1 MPKNKKEYPMYVR
14 MMMAAAALAAIPL
27 SQQGFA
33 QGAPQTVSVVKVDVA
48 PLATGFRAS
57 KVIGASVVNDA
68 NETIGKIDDVIVSA
82 DGKAP
87 FAVISV
93 GGFLGMGSKLVVV
106 HYDNL
111 HFQQDRVVL
120 PGGSKDQLK
129 ALPDF
134 KFATK

>member
-1 MPKNKKEYPMYVR
+1 MR
-14 MMMAAAALAAIPL
+14 ISSLAATSLLAALALAPL
-27 SQQGFA
+27 SHAAFA

-57 KVIGASVVNDA
+57 KVIGATVVNDA
-68 NETIGKIDDVIVSA
+68 NETVGKVDDVIISA

-87 FAVISV
+87 FAVLSV
-93 GGFLGMGSKLVVV
+93 GGFLGLGTKLVVV

-111 HFQQDRVVL
+111 RFQQDRVVL

-129 ALPDF
+129 ALPEF
-134 KFATK
+134 KYASK

>member
-1 MPKNKKEYPMYVR
+1 MR
-14 MMMAAAALAAIPL
+14 MKSMLATSLLTAFVLAPL
-27 SQQGFA
+27 VPQAMA
-33 QGAPQTVSVVKVDVA
+33 QGAPQTVSLVKVDVA

-57 KVIGASVVNDA
+57 KVMGASVVNDA
-68 NETIGKIDDVIVSA
+68 NETIGKIDDVIISS

-106 HYDNL
+106 HYDSL
-111 HFQQDRVVL
+111 RFQQERVVL

-129 ALPDF
+129 ALPEF
-134 KFATK
+134 KYVSK

>member
-1 MPKNKKEYPMYVR
+1 ML
-14 MMMAAAALAAIPL
+14 ATSLLAAIALSPL
-27 SQQGFA
+27 SLPAAA
-33 QGAPQTVSVVKVDVA
+33 QGVPQTVSLVKVDVA
-48 PLATGFRAS
+48 PLSTGFRAS
-57 KVIGASVVNDA
+57 KVIGASVVNDT
-68 NETIGKIDDVIVSA
+68 NETIGKIDDVIISS

-93 GGFLGMGSKLVVV
+93 GGFLGLGSKLVVV

-111 HFQQDRVVL
+111 RFQQDRVVL

-134 KFATK
+134 KYASR

>member
-1 MPKNKKEYPMYVR
+1 MLTKPML
-14 MMMAAAALAAIPL
+14 ATALLAALVLALPSHPAR
-27 SQQGFA
+27 A
-33 QGAPQTVSVVKVDVA
+33 QGAPQTVSVVRVDVA

-57 KVIGASVVNDA
+57 KVIGATVTNDA
-68 NETIGKIDDVIVSA
+68 NETIGKIDDVIISA

-93 GGFLGMGSKLVVV
+93 GGFLGLGSKLVVV

-111 HFQQDRVVL
+111 RFQQDRVVL
-120 PGGSKDQLK
+120 PGGSKEQLK

-134 KFATK
+134 KYARK

>member
-1 MPKNKKEYPMYVR
+1 MR
-14 MMMAAAALAAIPL
+14 IRSILATSLLAAAALAPL
-27 SQQGFA
+27 SQQAFA
-33 QGAPQTVSVVKVDVA
+33 QGAPQTVSLVKVDVA

-68 NETIGKIDDVIVSA
+68 NESVGKIDDVIISA

-106 HYDNL
+106 HYDSL
-111 HFQQDRVVL
+111 RFQQDRVVL

-129 ALPDF
+129 ALPEF
-134 KFATK
+134 KYASK

>member
-1 MPKNKKEYPMYVR
+1 MRLK
-14 MMMAAAALAAIPL
+14 MMAAAAVLAAIPL
-27 SQQGFA
+27 SQQALA
-33 QGAPQTVSVVKVDVA
+33 QGAPQTVSLVKVDVA

-68 NETIGKIDDVIVSA
+68 NETIGKIDDVIVSS

-93 GGFLGMGSKLVVV
+93 GGFLGLGSKLVVV

-120 PGGSKDQLK
+120 PGGTKDSLK

-134 KFATK
+134 KYAGK

>member
-1 MPKNKKEYPMYVR
+1 MRIGSML
-14 MMMAAAALAAIPL
+14 ATTLFATLAAPSL
-27 SQQGFA
+27 SLPASA
-33 QGAPQTVSVVKVDVA
+33 QGVPQTVSLVKVDIA
-48 PLATGFRAS
+48 PLSTGFRAS

-68 NETIGKIDDVIVSA
+68 NETIGKIDDVIISS

-93 GGFLGMGSKLVVV
+93 GGFLGLGSKLVVV

-111 HFQQDRVVL
+111 RFQQDRVVL

-134 KFATK
+134 KYASK

>member
-1 MPKNKKEYPMYVR
+1 MRIGSML
-14 MMMAAAALAAIPL
+14 ATSLLAAIALLPL
-27 SQQGFA
+27 SLPAAA
-33 QGAPQTVSVVKVDVA
+33 QGVPQTVSLVKVDVA
-48 PLATGFRAS
+48 PLSTGFRAS

-68 NETIGKIDDVIVSA
+68 NESIGKIDDVIISS

-93 GGFLGMGSKLVVV
+93 GGFLGLGSKLVVV

-111 HFQQDRVVL
+111 RFQQDRVVL

-134 KFATK
+134 KYASR